1 MPKLLLHI
9 CCAPCGGYLSK
20 EFFKNFEPVLFF
32 YNPNVW
38 PKEEYEKRLK
48 EVKKF
53 CQKNKI
59 KLIKGEYE
67 NDFWLE
73 KIKGFEKEPE
83 GGERCKIC
91 FQLRLEKTAQRTEDL
106 GIKNFSTS
114 LAISP
119 HKNLETIKNIGE
131 EIAKKYNL
139 KFIVFDELEKKNLW
153 PRARDFSKRE
163 NFYHQRYCGCVY
175 SIR

>member
-1 MPKLLLHI
+1 MEKILFHV

-20 EFFKNFEPVLFF
+20 VFFKNFEPVLFF
-32 YNPNVW
+32 YNPSIW
-38 PKEEYEKRLK
+38 PKEEYEKRLN

-53 CQKNKI
+53 CQKEKI
-59 KLIKGEYE
+59 KLIEGEDE

-83 GGERCKIC
+83 GGGRCKIC
-91 FQLRLEKTAQRTEDL
+91 FQLRLEKTAQRAKEL

-119 HKNLETIKNIGE
+119 YKNLSLIKEIGE
-131 EIAKKYNL
+131 KIAQEYNL
-139 KFIVFDELEKKNLW
+139 NFIVFDETEKNVLW
-153 PRARDFSKRE
+153 PKARDFSKKE
-163 NFYHQRYCGCVY
+163 NFYHQRYCGCFY
-175 SIR
+175 SLR